1 MKETDLD
8 NVKAMAKIFLE
19 IEIGET
25 EMSPAIVQHP
35 FANSGF
41 YPCRSD
47 DGNLR
52 VIDITTPQ
60 GLKEWKKIMRD
71 RIDSITSIGE
81 LFLYADTRRI
91 KFKKYRI

>member
-35 FANSGF
+35 FTNSGF

-60 GLKEWKKIMRD
+60 GLPPWKQLLRGRHD
-71 RIDSITSIGE
+71 GIT
-81 LFLYADTRRI
+81 
-91 KFKKYRI
+91 

>member
-35 FANSGF
+35 FTNSGF

-52 VIDITTPQ
+52 VIDITSERPQ
-60 GLKEWKKIMRD
+60 GKMVCGCGVERF
-71 RIDSITSIGE
+71 RSIYGKRYVDGIVAS
-81 LFLYADTRRI
+81 
-91 KFKKYRI
+91 

>member
-35 FANSGF
+35 FTNSGF
-41 YPCRSD
+41 IRA
-47 DGNLR
+47 
-52 VIDITTPQ
+52 
-60 GLKEWKKIMRD
+60 D
-71 RIDSITSIGE
+71 RMTAIYG
-81 LFLYADTRRI
+81 
-91 KFKKYRI
+91 